1 MTLTERLRLR
11 ISGAFYSHGLLCASY
26 PIPIILFTGLC
37 ILACCYPLLKLP
49 LPGTGPVE
57 FSTPVKDYAPPAP
70 GPAPHGDPAE
80 RPDWYV
86 GAPVAYIQQIFVKAT
101 VSPWQKNFL
110 AVDVFRAPLSR
121 VFQLV
126 EEIRN
131 HALRD
136 SSGVRSLE
144 ELCLQVTDLLPG
156 LRKLRNLLP
165 EHGCLLLSPG
175 NFWQNDRERFNADP
189 DIFKTIHQHEPKTLQ
204 TSATL
209 KDLLFGLPG
218 RSSGVS
224 LSKRQRVVSYTV
236 TLALQ
241 RYDSRFLSSLRSRL
255 KLLHPSP
262 NCSLREESVVHVH
275 FKEEIGIAEL
285 IPLVTTYIILFA
297 YIYFSTRKIDMVKS
311 KWGLALAAV
320 VTVLSSLLMSVG
332 LCTLFGLTPTL
343 NGGEI
348 FPYLVVV
355 IGLENVLVLTKSV
368 VSTPV
373 DLEVKLRIAQGL
385 SNESWSI
392 MKNMA
397 TELGIILIGYFTLV
411 PAIQEFCLFAVVG
424 LVSDFFLQ
432 MFFFTTVLSIDIRRM
447 ELADLNRR
455 VPPESIL
462 PPGKPPGRPRA
473 PPARASA
480 ASPHTITLQPSS
492 LRNLRLPKR
501 LRLIYFFA
509 RTRLAQ
515 RLIMAGT
522 VIWIGILVY
531 TDPAGLRTY
540 LTSQVTEQSPLG
552 EAGLPP
558 MPVPGGVLPAG
569 DPKLDLSVFP
579 SEPIQLPENQTQQRE
594 QQLEPNQPPWAPGAE
609 GRGNGQ
615 GELGTEAEVTWG
627 AEDEEMWRKLS
638 FRHWPALFSYY
649 NITLAKRYISILPAI
664 PVTLYLNPQEALE
677 VRHPQEAS
685 RYHPFLASSR
695 GDPDTG
701 AQPDHTAKLQGHQ
714 DVTLYKVAAL
724 GLASGIIL
732 VLLLFCLYRVFC
744 PKNYGQ
750 NGHGRRKRGD
760 LPCDDY
766 GYSPPETEIVPLVLR
781 GHLMDIEC
789 LASDG
794 MLLVSCCL
802 VGQIRV
808 WDAQTG
814 DCLTVIPKPRYHP
827 QTQVLPHHHPQTQV
841 LPHCHPQTQVLPHR
855 HPQTQVPSPNP
866 GTIPKPRYHPQ
877 IQVPSPNPGTI
888 PKPRYHPQIQVPSP
902 NPGTALLSSPNP
914 GTIPKPRY
922 HPQTQVL
929 PHCHPQTQVPSPNPG
944 TIPKPRY
951 CLTVIPKPRLRRDS
965 SGIFDYQEGWD
976 QSPDRKNGLED
987 SFETSHQ
994 LKRLLGPPQPPLF
1007 CDQPDLT
1014 SLIDTNFSEQ
1024 VKAAESEPR
1033 LRAVGSRHKDTGY
1046 DFSSLVGKVYE
1057 EHGGSGCR
1065 SVAFPGL
1072 PAPLGPA
1079 GLCGSSGRAPG
1090 CGSDEGGG
1098 GRRRSLGDRSLGD
1111 EPCAGCETSAP
1122 LPAWGGDLD
1131 SSVWSLDLQG
1141 HLIVAGRSNGK
1152 LEVWDAIEGTLCSS
1166 NEEGQSGITAL
1177 VFLNNRIVAARL
1189 NGSLDFFS
1197 LETHAALNHLQF
1209 RGAPGRGS
1217 VPSSPVL
1224 SGGAVVLCQLTH
1236 SVACAHHKPITAL
1249 KAAAGRLVTGSQDH
1263 TLRVFR
1269 LEDSCCLF
1277 TLQGHSGAI
1286 TAVYMDQ
1293 TMVLASGGQD
1303 GAICLWDV
1311 LTGSRVG
1318 HMFAH
1323 RGDVT
1328 SLTCT
1333 TSCVISS
1340 GLDDVISIWD
1350 RSSGTKLYSI
1360 QQELG
1365 CGASLGVISDSVLV
1379 TGGQGCVSFW
1389 DIGYG
1394 DLLQTVYL
1402 GKSNEAQ
1409 PARQI
1414 LVLDNAAIVCNFGSE
1429 LSLLYVPSVLEKL
1442 D

>member
-1 MTLTERLRLR
+1 MTLTEKLRER
-11 ISGAFYSHGLLCASY
+11 ISRAFYNHGLLCASY

-57 FSTPVKDYAPPAP
+57 YSTPVKDYSPPSPEA
-70 GPAPHGDPAE
+70 ALQQGDLGE

-110 AVDVFRAPLSR
+110 AVDVFRSPLSR

-136 SSGVRSLE
+136 SSGVKSLE
-144 ELCLQVTDLLPG
+144 EVCLQVTDLLPG
-156 LRKLRNLLP
+156 LKKLRNLLP

-189 DIFKTIHQHEPKTLQ
+189 DIIKTIHQHEPKTLQ

-218 RSSGVS
+218 KYSGVN
-224 LSKRQRVVSYTV
+224 LYNRKRVVSYTV
-236 TLALQ
+236 TLGLQ
-241 RYDSRFLSSLRSRL
+241 RYDARFLSSLRSRL

-262 NCSLREESVVHVH
+262 NCTLREENIVHVH

-447 ELADLNRR
+447 ELADLNKRL
-455 VPPESIL
+455 PAEACL
-462 PPGKPPGRPRA
+462 PPAKPGSRSQRYERQPAMRPA
-473 PPARASA
+473 T
-480 ASPHTITLQPSS
+480 PHTITLQPSS
-492 LRNLRLPKR
+492 FRNLRLPKR
-501 LRLIYFFA
+501 LRVIYFFA

-569 DPKLDLSVFP
+569 DPKIDLSVFP
-579 SEPIQLPENQTQQRE
+579 SDPIQLSENQTQQRE
-594 QQLEPNQPPWAPGAE
+594 QKSGLETNQQTWAQGPE
-609 GRGNGQ
+609 GKGNGQ
-615 GELGTEAEVTWG
+615 TELGTEAEVTWG
-627 AEDEEMWRKLS
+627 AEDEEIWRKLS
-638 FRHWPALFSYY
+638 FRHWPSLFSYY

-677 VRHPQEAS
+677 VRHPQEAN
-685 RYHPFLASSR
+685 RYHPFLSST
-695 GDPDTG
+695 GGKLDAG
-701 AQPDHTAKLQGHQ
+701 AQPAQASSKLQGHQ

-750 NGHGRRKRGD
+750 NGLSHSRRKRGD

-814 DCLTVIPKPRYHP
+814 DCLTVIPKPR
-827 QTQVLPHHHPQTQV
+827 
-841 LPHCHPQTQVLPHR
+841 
-855 HPQTQVPSPNP
+855 
-866 GTIPKPRYHPQ
+866 
-877 IQVPSPNPGTI
+877 
-888 PKPRYHPQIQVPSP
+888 
-902 NPGTALLSSPNP
+902 
-914 GTIPKPRY
+914 
-922 HPQTQVL
+922 
-929 PHCHPQTQVPSPNPG
+929 
-944 TIPKPRY
+944 
-951 CLTVIPKPRLRRDS
+951 LRRDS
-965 SGIFDYQEGWD
+965 SGIFDYQESWD
-976 QSPDRKNGLED
+976 HSPDGKNGLDD
-987 SFETSHQ
+987 SFENSHQ
-994 LKRLLGPPQPPLF
+994 LKRMLGPPQPPLF

-1024 VKAAESEPR
+1024 VKVAESETR
-1033 LRAVGSRHKDTGY
+1033 LRSVGSRQKESGY

-1057 EHGGSGCR
+1057 EHGSSNC
-1065 SVAFPGL
+1065 VNFTGL
-1072 PAPLGPA
+1072 SAPHGQA
-1079 GLCGSSGRAPG
+1079 G
-1090 CGSDEGGG
+1090 
-1098 GRRRSLGDRSLGD
+1098 SLGD
-1111 EPCAGCETSAP
+1111 ESLTGFDKSSP
-1122 LPAWGGDLD
+1122 LPSWGGDLE

-1141 HLIVAGRSNGK
+1141 NLIVAGRSNGK
-1152 LEVWDAIEGTLCSS
+1152 LEVWDAIEGTLRCSNDES
-1166 NEEGQSGITAL
+1166 QSGITAL

-1197 LETHAALNHLQF
+1197 LETHTSLNHLQF
-1209 RGAPGRGS
+1209 RGAPSRS
-1217 VPSSPVL
+1217 SIPSSPVF
-1224 SGGAVVLCQLTH
+1224 SSSDVVTCQLTH
-1236 SVACAHHKPITAL
+1236 TVSCAHQKPITAL

-1263 TLRVFR
+1263 TLRVR
-1269 LEDSCCLF
+1269 LPPLLPGDIVGPCG
-1277 TLQGHSGAI
+1277 TLW
-1286 TAVYMDQ
+1286 DL

-1311 LTGSRVG
+1311 LTGSKVS
-1318 HMFAH
+1318 HMYAH

-1350 RSSGTKLYSI
+1350 RSSGIKLYSI
-1360 QQELG
+1360 QQEMG
-1365 CGASLGVISDSVLV
+1365 CGSSLGVISDNLLV

-1402 GKSNEAQ
+1402 GKSNESQ

-1414 LVLDNAAIVCNFGSE
+1414 LVLENAAIVCNFGSE
-1429 LSLLYVPSVLEKL
+1429 LSLVYVPSVLEKL

>member
-26 PIPIILFTGLC
+26 PIPIILFTALC
-37 ILACCYPLLKLP
+37 ILACCSPLLKLP

-57 FSTPVKDYAPPAP
+57 FSTPVKDYTPPAP
-70 GPAPHGDPAE
+70 GSAAPATDPD

-110 AVDVFRAPLSR
+110 AVDVFRSPLAR

-126 EEIRN
+126 EEVRN

-156 LRKLRNLLP
+156 LKKLRNLLP

-218 RSSGVS
+218 RYSGVS
-224 LSKRQRVVSYTV
+224 LSNRRRVVSYTI
-236 TLALQ
+236 TLGLR

-262 NCSLREESVVHVH
+262 NCSLREDSVVHVH

-462 PPGKPPGRPRA
+462 PPGKPPCRSRA
-473 PPARASA
+473 PAARPASA

-501 LRLIYFFA
+501 LRVIYFFA

-569 DPKLDLSVFP
+569 DPKIDLSVFP
-579 SEPIQLPENQTQQRE
+579 SEPLQLSENQTQQRE
-594 QQLEPNQPPWAPGAE
+594 QQLEHSQPPWAQGTE

-627 AEDEEMWRKLS
+627 AEDEEIWRKLS

-814 DCLTVIPKPRYHP
+814 DCLTVIPKPR
-827 QTQVLPHHHPQTQV
+827 
-841 LPHCHPQTQVLPHR
+841 
-855 HPQTQVPSPNP
+855 
-866 GTIPKPRYHPQ
+866 
-877 IQVPSPNPGTI
+877 
-888 PKPRYHPQIQVPSP
+888 
-902 NPGTALLSSPNP
+902 
-914 GTIPKPRY
+914 
-922 HPQTQVL
+922 
-929 PHCHPQTQVPSPNPG
+929 
-944 TIPKPRY
+944 
-951 CLTVIPKPRLRRDS
+951 LRRDS

-976 QSPDRKNGLED
+976 QSPDGKSGLED
-987 SFETSHQ
+987 SFESGHQ

-1057 EHGGSGCR
+1057 EHGSSGCR
-1065 SVAFPGL
+1065 STTFPGL
-1072 PAPLGPA
+1072 PAPHGPA

-1090 CGSDEGGG
+1090 CGSDDGGGGGG
-1098 GRRRSLGDRSLGD
+1098 GRRRSLGDRSMGD
-1111 EPCAGCETSAP
+1111 ESCTGCEKSSS
-1122 LPAWGGDLD
+1122 LPAWGGDLE
-1131 SSVWSLDLQG
+1131 SSIWSLDLQG

-1152 LEVWDAIEGTLCSS
+1152 LEVWDAIEGTLRSS

-1197 LETHAALNHLQF
+1197 LETHTALNHLQF
-1209 RGAPGRGS
+1209 RGAPGRSS

-1224 SGGAVVLCQLTH
+1224 GGGAVVLCQLTH

-1311 LTGSRVG
+1311 LTGSRVS

-1365 CGASLGVISDSVLV
+1365 CGASLGVISDNVLV

>member
-1 MTLTERLRLR
+1 
-11 ISGAFYSHGLLCASY
+11 
-26 PIPIILFTGLC
+26 
-37 ILACCYPLLKLP
+37 PLLKLP

-57 FSTPVKDYAPPAP
+57 FSTPVKDYSPPAP
-70 GPAPHGDPAE
+70 GSAGPAADPD

-86 GAPVAYIQQIFVKAT
+86 GAPVAYIQQILVKAT

-110 AVDVFRAPLSR
+110 AVDVFRSPLAR

-126 EEIRN
+126 EEVRN

-156 LRKLRNLLP
+156 LKKLRNLLP

-218 RSSGVS
+218 RYSGVS
-224 LSKRQRVVSYTV
+224 LSNRRRVVSYTI
-236 TLALQ
+236 TLGLR

-262 NCSLREESVVHVH
+262 NCSLREDSVVHVH

-447 ELADLNRR
+447 EVGKGRGASLG
-455 VPPESIL
+455 L
-462 PPGKPPGRPRA
+462 P
-473 PPARASA
+473 SLL
-480 ASPHTITLQPSS
+480 PHTITLQPSS

-501 LRLIYFFA
+501 LRVIYFFA

-569 DPKLDLSVFP
+569 DPKVDLSVFP
-579 SEPIQLPENQTQQRE
+579 SEPLQLSENQTQQRE
-594 QQLEPNQPPWAPGAE
+594 QRLQHNQPPWAQGTE

-627 AEDEEMWRKLS
+627 AEDEEIWRKLS

-649 NITLAKRYISILPAI
+649 NITLAKRQVGWHWDWGINPQGYISILPAI

-677 VRHPQEAS
+677 ARHPQEAS

-714 DVTLYKVAAL
+714 DVTLY
-724 GLASGIIL
+724 
-732 VLLLFCLYRVFC
+732 
-744 PKNYGQ
+744 
-750 NGHGRRKRGD
+750 
-760 LPCDDY
+760 
-766 GYSPPETEIVPLVLR
+766 
-781 GHLMDIEC
+781 
-789 LASDG
+789 
-794 MLLVSCCL
+794 
-802 VGQIRV
+802 
-808 WDAQTG
+808 
-814 DCLTVIPKPRYHP
+814 
-827 QTQVLPHHHPQTQV
+827 
-841 LPHCHPQTQVLPHR
+841 
-855 HPQTQVPSPNP
+855 
-866 GTIPKPRYHPQ
+866 
-877 IQVPSPNPGTI
+877 
-888 PKPRYHPQIQVPSP
+888 
-902 NPGTALLSSPNP
+902 
-914 GTIPKPRY
+914 
-922 HPQTQVL
+922 
-929 PHCHPQTQVPSPNPG
+929 
-944 TIPKPRY
+944 
-951 CLTVIPKPRLRRDS
+951 
-965 SGIFDYQEGWD
+965 
-976 QSPDRKNGLED
+976 
-987 SFETSHQ
+987 
-994 LKRLLGPPQPPLF
+994 
-1007 CDQPDLT
+1007 
-1014 SLIDTNFSEQ
+1014 
-1024 VKAAESEPR
+1024 
-1033 LRAVGSRHKDTGY
+1033 
-1046 DFSSLVGKVYE
+1046 
-1057 EHGGSGCR
+1057 
-1065 SVAFPGL
+1065 
-1072 PAPLGPA
+1072 
-1079 GLCGSSGRAPG
+1079 
-1090 CGSDEGGG
+1090 
-1098 GRRRSLGDRSLGD
+1098 
-1111 EPCAGCETSAP
+1111 
-1122 LPAWGGDLD
+1122 
-1131 SSVWSLDLQG
+1131 
-1141 HLIVAGRSNGK
+1141 
-1152 LEVWDAIEGTLCSS
+1152 
-1166 NEEGQSGITAL
+1166 
-1177 VFLNNRIVAARL
+1177 
-1189 NGSLDFFS
+1189 
-1197 LETHAALNHLQF
+1197 
-1209 RGAPGRGS
+1209 
-1217 VPSSPVL
+1217 
-1224 SGGAVVLCQLTH
+1224 
-1236 SVACAHHKPITAL
+1236 
-1249 KAAAGRLVTGSQDH
+1249 
-1263 TLRVFR
+1263 
-1269 LEDSCCLF
+1269 
-1277 TLQGHSGAI
+1277 
-1286 TAVYMDQ
+1286 
-1293 TMVLASGGQD
+1293 
-1303 GAICLWDV
+1303 
-1311 LTGSRVG
+1311 
-1318 HMFAH
+1318 
-1323 RGDVT
+1323 
-1328 SLTCT
+1328 
-1333 TSCVISS
+1333 
-1340 GLDDVISIWD
+1340 
-1350 RSSGTKLYSI
+1350 
-1360 QQELG
+1360 
-1365 CGASLGVISDSVLV
+1365 
-1379 TGGQGCVSFW
+1379 
-1389 DIGYG
+1389 
-1394 DLLQTVYL
+1394 
-1402 GKSNEAQ
+1402 
-1409 PARQI
+1409 
-1414 LVLDNAAIVCNFGSE
+1414 
-1429 LSLLYVPSVLEKL
+1429 
-1442 D
+1442 

>member
-1 MTLTERLRLR
+1 MTLTERLRDK
-11 ISGAFYSHGLLCASY
+11 ISRAFYSHGLFCASY
-26 PIPIILFTGLC
+26 PIPIILFTGFC

-57 FSTPVKDYAPPAP
+57 YSTPVKDYSPPP
-70 GPAPHGDPAE
+70 SDPNHE
-80 RPDWYV
+80 QRDRSEQPDWYV
-86 GAPVAYIQQIFVKAT
+86 GAPVAYIQQIFVKST
-101 VSPWQKNFL
+101 ISPWHKNL
-110 AVDVFRAPLSR
+110 VAVDVFRSPLSR

-131 HALRD
+131 HVLRD
-136 SSGVRSLE
+136 SSGTKSLE
-144 ELCLQVTDLLPG
+144 EVCLQVTDLLPG
-156 LRKLRNLLP
+156 LKKLRNLLP

-175 NFWQNDRERFNADP
+175 NFWQNDQERFNADP
-189 DIFKTIHQHEPKTLQ
+189 DIIKTIYQHEPKTLQ

-209 KDLLFGLPG
+209 KDLLFGVPG
-218 RSSGVS
+218 KYSGVN
-224 LSKRQRVVSYTV
+224 LYTRKRMVSYTV
-236 TLALQ
+236 TLVFQ
-241 RYDSRFLSSLRSRL
+241 SYHSRYLNSLRARL

-262 NCSLREESVVHVH
+262 NCSLREENLVHVH

-432 MFFFTTVLSIDIRRM
+432 MLFFTTVLSIDIRRM
-447 ELADLNRR
+447 ELADLNKR
-455 VPPESIL
+455 L
-462 PPGKPPGRPRA
+462 PTEVCLHPAKPAGRGHRYERQLAVRP
-473 PPARASA
+473 ST
-480 ASPHTITLQPSS
+480 PHTITLQPSS
-492 LRNLRLPKR
+492 FRNLRLPKR
-501 LRLIYFFA
+501 LRVIYFLA

-515 RLIMAGT
+515 RLIMVGT

-531 TDPAGLRTY
+531 TDPAGLRIY
-540 LTSQVTEQSPLG
+540 LAQVTEQSPLG

-569 DPKLDLSVFP
+569 DPKSTFSIFP
-579 SEPIQLPENQTQQRE
+579 PDSSKLAENQTLPWESPDVQEPQDH
-594 QQLEPNQPPWAPGAE
+594 LEGAPHSSLLDIGPAP
-609 GRGNGQ
+609 
-615 GELGTEAEVTWG
+615 EVTWG
-627 AEDEEMWRKLS
+627 PEDEELWRKLS
-638 FRHWPALFSYY
+638 FRHWPSLFSYY
-649 NITLAKRYISILPAI
+649 NITLAKRYISLLPVI
-664 PVTLYLNPQEALE
+664 PVTLYLNPQEVQHQQDAQHYWPLQPSGSGPAQGE
-677 VRHPQEAS
+677 GPGKAYEGPS
-685 RYHPFLASSR
+685 RTQVH
-695 GDPDTG
+695 G
-701 AQPDHTAKLQGHQ
+701 

-724 GLASGIIL
+724 GLASGILL
-732 VLLLFCLYRVFC
+732 VLLLFCLYRVLC

-750 NGHGRRKRGD
+750 HGSSHGRRKRGD

-766 GYSPPETEIVPLVLR
+766 GYSPPETEIIPLVLR

-814 DCLTVIPKPRYHP
+814 DCLTLIPK
-827 QTQVLPHHHPQTQV
+827 Q
-841 LPHCHPQTQVLPHR
+841 
-855 HPQTQVPSPNP
+855 
-866 GTIPKPRYHPQ
+866 G
-877 IQVPSPNPGTI
+877 
-888 PKPRYHPQIQVPSP
+888 
-902 NPGTALLSSPNP
+902 
-914 GTIPKPRY
+914 
-922 HPQTQVL
+922 
-929 PHCHPQTQVPSPNPG
+929 
-944 TIPKPRY
+944 
-951 CLTVIPKPRLRRDS
+951 RLVQRV
-965 SGIFDYQEGWD
+965 YQEEGL
-976 QSPDRKNGLED
+976 SPIPLPA
-987 SFETSHQ
+987 
-994 LKRLLGPPQPPLF
+994 LGPPSPVPSFHGPEDEACSHLEKGSPIPTWT
-1007 CDQPDLT
+1007 PDT
-1014 SLIDTNFSEQ
+1014 E
-1024 VKAAESEPR
+1024 
-1033 LRAVGSRHKDTGY
+1033 
-1046 DFSSLVGKVYE
+1046 
-1057 EHGGSGCR
+1057 
-1065 SVAFPGL
+1065 
-1072 PAPLGPA
+1072 
-1079 GLCGSSGRAPG
+1079 
-1090 CGSDEGGG
+1090 
-1098 GRRRSLGDRSLGD
+1098 
-1111 EPCAGCETSAP
+1111 
-1122 LPAWGGDLD
+1122 

-1141 HLIVAGRSNGK
+1141 NLIVAGRSNGR
-1152 LEVWDAIEGTLCSS
+1152 LEVWDAIEGTLRCS
-1166 NEEGQSGITAL
+1166 NEEVSSGITAL
-1177 VFLNNRIVAARL
+1177 VFLNKRIVAARL

-1197 LETHAALNHLQF
+1197 LETHTVLNHLQF
-1209 RGAPGRGS
+1209 RGTPGRGS
-1217 VPSSPVL
+1217 APSSPVY
-1224 SGGAVVLCQLTH
+1224 SNSDTVVCHLTH
-1236 SVACAHHKPITAL
+1236 TVSCAHQKPITAL
-1249 KAAAGRLVTGSQDH
+1249 KAAAGRVVTGSQDH
-1263 TLRVFR
+1263 TLRVYR

-1286 TAVYMDQ
+1286 TAVYIDQ

-1311 LTGSRVG
+1311 LTGSRVS

-1333 TSCVISS
+1333 TSCIISS
-1340 GLDDVISIWD
+1340 GLDDLISIWD
-1350 RSSGTKLYSI
+1350 RSTGIKLYSI
-1360 QQELG
+1360 QQDMG
-1365 CGASLGVISDSVLV
+1365 CGASLGVISDNLLV

-1389 DIGYG
+1389 DLNYG

-1402 GKSNEAQ
+1402 GKSSEAQ

-1429 LSLLYVPSVLEKL
+1429 LSLVYVPSVLEKL

>member
-1 MTLTERLRLR
+1 MTLTERLREK
-11 ISGAFYSHGLLCASY
+11 ISQAFYNHGLLCASY

-57 FSTPVKDYAPPAP
+57 FTTPMKDYSPPP
-70 GPAPHGDPAE
+70 VDSGHKQGDPSDQPE
-80 RPDWYV
+80 WYV
-86 GAPVAYIQQIFVKAT
+86 GAPVAYIQQIFVKSS
-101 VSPWQKNFL
+101 VSPWHKNLL
-110 AVDVFRAPLSR
+110 AVDVFRSPLSR
-121 VFQLV
+121 AFQLV

-131 HALRD
+131 HVLRD
-136 SSGVRSLE
+136 SSGTRSLE
-144 ELCLQVTDLLPG
+144 EVCLQVTDLLPG
-156 LRKLRNLLP
+156 LKKLRNLLP

-175 NFWQNDRERFNADP
+175 NFWQNDRERFHADP
-189 DIFKTIHQHEPKTLQ
+189 DIIGTIHQHEPKTLQ

-209 KDLLFGLPG
+209 KDLLFGVPG
-218 RSSGVS
+218 KYSGVS
-224 LSKRQRVVSYTV
+224 LYTRRRMVSYTI
-236 TLALQ
+236 TLVFQHYHAK
-241 RYDSRFLSSLRSRL
+241 FLGSLRARL
-255 KLLHPSP
+255 MLLHPSP
-262 NCSLREESVVHVH
+262 NCSLRAESLVHVH

-385 SNESWSI
+385 SSESWSI

-432 MFFFTTVLSIDIRRM
+432 MLFFTTVLSIDIRRM
-447 ELADLNRR
+447 ELADLNKRL
-455 VPPESIL
+455 PPEACLS
-462 PPGKPPGRPRA
+462 PAKPVGRP
-473 PPARASA
+473 ARHERQLAVRPSM
-480 ASPHTITLQPSS
+480 PHTITLQPSS
-492 LRNLRLPKR
+492 FRNLRLPKR
-501 LRLIYFFA
+501 LRVVYFLA

-522 VIWIGILVY
+522 VVWIGILVY

-540 LTSQVTEQSPLG
+540 LTAQ
-552 EAGLPP
+552 
-558 MPVPGGVLPAG
+558 PA
-569 DPKLDLSVFP
+569 
-579 SEPIQLPENQTQQRE
+579 ENQTSTG
-594 QQLEPNQPPWAPGAE
+594 EPSGPMGPADSVHDSPVP
-609 GRGNGQ
+609 
-615 GELGTEAEVTWG
+615 EVTWG
-627 AEDEEMWRKLS
+627 PEDEELWRKLS
-638 FRHWPALFSYY
+638 FRHWPTLFSYY
-649 NITLAKRYISILPAI
+649 NITLAKRYISLLPVI
-664 PVTLYLNPQEALE
+664 PVTLHLNPREALE
-677 VRHPQEAS
+677 GRHPQDGRSAWPPA
-685 RYHPFLASSR
+685 RPGTIR
-695 GDPDTG
+695 GGLWETSPEGPGG
-701 AQPDHTAKLQGHQ
+701 AQAHG

-724 GLASGIIL
+724 GLAAGVVL
-732 VLLLFCLYRVFC
+732 VLLLLCLYRVLC
-744 PKNYGQ
+744 PRNYGQ
-750 NGHGRRKRGD
+750 PGGPGRRKRGD

-766 GYSPPETEIVPLVLR
+766 GYAPPETEIVPLVLR

-802 VGQIRV
+802 AGHVCV

-814 DCLTVIPKPRYHP
+814 DCLTRIPHP
-827 QTQVLPHHHPQTQV
+827 GRQRQ
-841 LPHCHPQTQVLPHR
+841 
-855 HPQTQVPSPNP
+855 
-866 GTIPKPRYHPQ
+866 
-877 IQVPSPNPGTI
+877 
-888 PKPRYHPQIQVPSP
+888 
-902 NPGTALLSSPNP
+902 
-914 GTIPKPRY
+914 
-922 HPQTQVL
+922 
-929 PHCHPQTQVPSPNPG
+929 
-944 TIPKPRY
+944 
-951 CLTVIPKPRLRRDS
+951 DS
-965 SGIFDYQEGWD
+965 SVGSVFEAQESWERLSDGG
-976 QSPDRKNGLED
+976 KGGLEESGD
-987 SFETSHQ
+987 S
-994 LKRLLGPPQPPLF
+994 PPLRHRPRRPPPPSLF
-1007 CDQPDLT
+1007 GDQPDLT
-1014 SLIDTNFSEQ
+1014 CLIDTNFSAQPRQQPPEPAQ
-1024 VKAAESEPR
+1024 PEPR
-1033 LRAVGSRHKDTGY
+1033 HRTSCGRARDSPGY
-1046 DFSSLVGKVYE
+1046 DFSRLVQRVYQE
-1057 EHGGSGCR
+1057 EGLDAVHSPALRPPSPGPALPPAPEEEG
-1065 SVAFPGL
+1065 GL
-1072 PAPLGPA
+1072 PPEKGSPSLIWAPSADGSIWSLELQGSLIVV
-1079 GLCGSSGRAPG
+1079 GRSSGR
-1090 CGSDEGGG
+1090 
-1098 GRRRSLGDRSLGD
+1098 
-1111 EPCAGCETSAP
+1111 
-1122 LPAWGGDLD
+1122 
-1131 SSVWSLDLQG
+1131 
-1141 HLIVAGRSNGK
+1141 
-1152 LEVWDAIEGTLCSS
+1152 LEVWDAIEGVLRCSS
-1166 NEEGQSGITAL
+1166 EEVSSGITAL
-1177 VFLNNRIVAARL
+1177 VFLDRRIVAARL

-1197 LETHAALNHLQF
+1197 LETHTALSPLQF
-1209 RGAPGRGS
+1209 RGTPGRGS
-1217 VPSSPVL
+1217 APTSPVY
-1224 SGGAVVLCQLTH
+1224 SSSDAVACHLTH
-1236 SVACAHHKPITAL
+1236 TVPCAHQKPITAL

-1286 TAVYMDQ
+1286 TTVYIDQ

-1311 LTGSRVG
+1311 LTGSRVS

-1340 GLDDVISIWD
+1340 GLDDLISIWD
-1350 RSSGTKLYSI
+1350 RSTGIKLYSI
-1360 QQELG
+1360 QQDLG
-1365 CGASLGVISDSVLV
+1365 CGASLGVISDNLLV

-1389 DIGYG
+1389 DLNYG

-1402 GKSNEAQ
+1402 GKNSEAQ

-1429 LSLLYVPSVLEKL
+1429 LSLVYVPSVLEKL

>member
-841 LPHCHPQTQVLPHR
+841 LPHCHPQTQV
-855 HPQTQVPSPNP
+855 
-866 GTIPKPRYHPQ
+866 
-877 IQVPSPNPGTI
+877 
-888 PKPRYHPQIQVPSP
+888 
-902 NPGTALLSSPNP
+902 
-914 GTIPKPRY
+914 
-922 HPQTQVL
+922 
-929 PHCHPQTQVPSPNPG
+929 PSPNPG

>member
-1 MTLTERLRLR
+1 MTLTERLRER
-11 ISGAFYSHGLLCASY
+11 ISRAFYSHGLLCASY
-26 PIPIILFTGLC
+26 PIPIILFTALC

-57 FSTPVKDYAPPAP
+57 FSTPVKDYAPPGAGPQHGEP
-70 GPAPHGDPAE
+70 GE

-110 AVDVFRAPLSR
+110 AVDVFRSPLSR

-144 ELCLQVTDLLPG
+144 EVCLQVTDLLPG

-189 DIFKTIHQHEPKTLQ
+189 DIIKTIHQHEPKTLQ

-209 KDLLFGLPG
+209 KGELEELGVACSFIVIPSSLIPAPGLLIVPIW
-218 RSSGVS
+218 
-224 LSKRQRVVSYTV
+224 TV
-236 TLALQ
+236 FCHSQ
-241 RYDSRFLSSLRSRL
+241 QPKFLSSLRSRL

-262 NCSLREESVVHVH
+262 NCSLREEHVVHVH

-447 ELADLNRR
+447 ELADLNKRL
-455 VPPESIL
+455 PPESCL
-462 PPGKPPGRPRA
+462 AAAKAPCRA
-473 PPARASA
+473 RPPALRPAPLAPHSITLQ
-480 ASPHTITLQPSS
+480 PHTITLQPSS

-501 LRLIYFFA
+501 LRVIYFFA

-552 EAGLPP
+552 DAGLPP

-579 SEPIQLPENQTQQRE
+579 SEPIQLLENQTQQRE
-594 QQLEPNQPPWAPGAE
+594 QKPGLEPNQHSWAQGAE

-615 GELGTEAEVTWG
+615 VELGTEAEVTWG
-627 AEDEEMWRKLS
+627 AEDEEIWRKLS

-649 NITLAKRYISILPAI
+649 NITLAKRQVGWRGVLVLWAHSRCAWEELLSRSPGLGRAHKPAG
-664 PVTLYLNPQEALE
+664 L
-677 VRHPQEAS
+677 
-685 RYHPFLASSR
+685 
-695 GDPDTG
+695 
-701 AQPDHTAKLQGHQ
+701 
-714 DVTLYKVAAL
+714 VAAL
-724 GLASGIIL
+724 GLASGMLL
-732 VLLLFCLYRVFC
+732 VLLLFCLYRVLC

-750 NGHGRRKRGD
+750 NGPGRRRRGD

-814 DCLTVIPKPRYHP
+814 DCLTVIPKPR
-827 QTQVLPHHHPQTQV
+827 
-841 LPHCHPQTQVLPHR
+841 
-855 HPQTQVPSPNP
+855 
-866 GTIPKPRYHPQ
+866 
-877 IQVPSPNPGTI
+877 
-888 PKPRYHPQIQVPSP
+888 
-902 NPGTALLSSPNP
+902 
-914 GTIPKPRY
+914 
-922 HPQTQVL
+922 
-929 PHCHPQTQVPSPNPG
+929 
-944 TIPKPRY
+944 
-951 CLTVIPKPRLRRDS
+951 LRRDS

-976 QSPDRKNGLED
+976 ASPDGKNGLED
-987 SFETSHQ
+987 SFESGHQ

-1014 SLIDTNFSEQ
+1014 SLIDTNFSEHA
-1024 VKAAESEPR
+1024 KAAESEPR
-1033 LRAVGSRHKDTGY
+1033 LRAVGARHKDSGY

-1057 EHGGSGCR
+1057 EHGGSSCR
-1065 SVAFPGL
+1065 NMNFPGL
-1072 PAPLGPA
+1072 SAPHGP
-1079 GLCGSSGRAPG
+1079 
-1090 CGSDEGGG
+1090 DEGGC
-1098 GRRRSLGDRSLGD
+1098 GRRRSLGERGLGD
-1111 EPCAGCETSAP
+1111 EACAGCDKSSA
-1122 LPAWGGDLD
+1122 LPSWGGDLE
-1131 SSVWSLDLQG
+1131 SSVWSLELQG
-1141 HLIVAGRSNGK
+1141 NLIVAGRSNGK
-1152 LEVWDAIEGTLCSS
+1152 LEVWDAIEGTLRSS
-1166 NEEGQSGITAL
+1166 NDEGQSGITAL

-1197 LETHAALNHLQF
+1197 LETHQSLNHLQF
-1209 RGAPGRGS
+1209 RGGPGRS
-1217 VPSSPVL
+1217 SLPPSPEL
-1224 SGGAVVLCQLTH
+1224 CRGAAVRCQLTH

-1286 TAVYMDQ
+1286 TAVYIDQ

-1311 LTGSRVG
+1311 LTGSRVS

-1350 RSSGTKLYSI
+1350 RSSGIKLYSI

-1365 CGASLGVISDSVLV
+1365 CGASLGVISDNLLV

-1402 GKSNEAQ
+1402 GKSNESQ

-1414 LVLDNAAIVCNFGSE
+1414 LVLENAAIVCNFGSE
-1429 LSLLYVPSVLEKL
+1429 LSLVYVPSVLEKL

>member
-1 MTLTERLRLR
+1 MTLTERLRDK
-11 ISGAFYSHGLLCASY
+11 ISRAFYSHGLFCASY
-26 PIPIILFTGLC
+26 PIPIILFTGFC

-57 FSTPVKDYAPPAP
+57 YTTPVKDYSPPLS
-70 GPAPHGDPAE
+70 DPDRQQKDRSE
-80 RPDWYV
+80 QPDWYV
-86 GAPVAYIQQIFVKAT
+86 GAPVAYIQQIFVKST
-101 VSPWQKNFL
+101 VSPWHKNL
-110 AVDVFRAPLSR
+110 LTVDVFRSPLSR

-131 HALRD
+131 HVLRD
-136 SSGVRSLE
+136 SSGTKSLE
-144 ELCLQVTDLLPG
+144 EVCLQVTDLLPG
-156 LRKLRNLLP
+156 LKKLRNLLP

-175 NFWQNDRERFNADP
+175 NFWQNDQERFSADP
-189 DIFKTIHQHEPKTLQ
+189 DIIRTIHQHEPKTLQ

-209 KDLLFGLPG
+209 KDLLFGVPG
-218 RSSGVS
+218 KYSGMN
-224 LSKRQRVVSYTV
+224 LYTRKRMVSYTI
-236 TLALQ
+236 TLVFQ
-241 RYDSRFLSSLRSRL
+241 NYHSRYLNSLRARL

-262 NCSLREESVVHVH
+262 NCSLQEENLVHVH

-432 MFFFTTVLSIDIRRM
+432 MLFFTTVLSIDIRRM
-447 ELADLNRR
+447 ELADLNKRL
-455 VPPESIL
+455 PPEVCL
-462 PPGKPPGRPRA
+462 HPAKPAGRGHRYERQLAMRP
-473 PPARASA
+473 ST
-480 ASPHTITLQPSS
+480 PHTITLQPSS
-492 LRNLRLPKR
+492 FRNLRLPKR
-501 LRLIYFFA
+501 LRVIYFLA

-515 RLIMAGT
+515 RLIMVGT

-540 LTSQVTEQSPLG
+540 LTAQVTEQSPLG

-569 DPKLDLSVFP
+569 DPKSTFSIFP
-579 SEPIQLPENQTQQRE
+579 PDASKLAENQTLPWESPEVQEPQDH
-594 QQLEPNQPPWAPGAE
+594 LEGAPHSSLLDTGPAP
-609 GRGNGQ
+609 
-615 GELGTEAEVTWG
+615 EVTWG
-627 AEDEEMWRKLS
+627 PEDEELWRKLS
-638 FRHWPALFSYY
+638 FRHWPSLFSYY
-649 NITLAKRYISILPAI
+649 NITLAKRYISLLPVI
-664 PVTLYLNPQEALE
+664 PVTLYLNPQE
-677 VRHPQEAS
+677 VQHQQEAPH
-685 RYHPFLASSR
+685 YWPHKPPSS
-695 GDPDTG
+695 GTS
-701 AQPDHTAKLQGHQ
+701 QGEGQGKAFESPNRTHGHG

-724 GLASGIIL
+724 GLASGILL

-750 NGHGRRKRGD
+750 HGSSHGRRKRGD

-766 GYSPPETEIVPLVLR
+766 GYSPPETEIIPLVLR

-814 DCLTVIPKPRYHP
+814 DCLTLIPK
-827 QTQVLPHHHPQTQV
+827 Q
-841 LPHCHPQTQVLPHR
+841 
-855 HPQTQVPSPNP
+855 
-866 GTIPKPRYHPQ
+866 G
-877 IQVPSPNPGTI
+877 
-888 PKPRYHPQIQVPSP
+888 
-902 NPGTALLSSPNP
+902 
-914 GTIPKPRY
+914 
-922 HPQTQVL
+922 
-929 PHCHPQTQVPSPNPG
+929 
-944 TIPKPRY
+944 
-951 CLTVIPKPRLRRDS
+951 LRRDS
-965 SGIFDYQEGWD
+965 GGVFDSQESWEQLSDGGKG
-976 QSPDRKNGLED
+976 SPEELGD
-987 SFETSHQ
+987 TPQ
-994 LKRLLGPPQPPLF
+994 LRRLLGPPQPPLF
-1007 CDQPDLT
+1007 GDQPDLT
-1014 SLIDTNFSEQ
+1014 CLIDTNFSEQ
-1024 VKAAESEPR
+1024 TQIPPLESSQPEPR
-1033 LRAVGSRHKDTGY
+1033 HRTGCRQPHDPPGY
-1046 DFSSLVGKVYE
+1046 DFSRLVQRVYQE
-1057 EHGGSGCR
+1057 ER
-1065 SVAFPGL
+1065 LNP
-1072 PAPLGPA
+1072 
-1079 GLCGSSGRAPG
+1079 
-1090 CGSDEGGG
+1090 
-1098 GRRRSLGDRSLGD
+1098 
-1111 EPCAGCETSAP
+1111 AP
-1122 LPAWGGDLD
+1122 LPALGPPSPVPSFHCPEDEACSHREKGSPIPTWTPDTE

-1141 HLIVAGRSNGK
+1141 NLIVAGRSNGR
-1152 LEVWDAIEGTLCSS
+1152 LEVWDAIEGTLRCS
-1166 NEEGQSGITAL
+1166 NDEVTSGITAL
-1177 VFLNNRIVAARL
+1177 VFLNKRIVTARL
-1189 NGSLDFFS
+1189 SGSLDFFS
-1197 LETHAALNHLQF
+1197 LETLTVLSHLQF
-1209 RGAPGRGS
+1209 RGTPGRGS
-1217 VPSSPVL
+1217 APSSPVY
-1224 SGGAVVLCQLTH
+1224 SNSDTIICHLTH
-1236 SVACAHHKPITAL
+1236 TVSCAHQKPITAL
-1249 KAAAGRLVTGSQDH
+1249 KAAAGRVVTGSQDH
-1263 TLRVFR
+1263 TLRVYR

-1286 TAVYMDQ
+1286 TAVYIDQ

-1311 LTGSRVG
+1311 LTGSRVS

-1333 TSCVISS
+1333 TSCIISS
-1340 GLDDVISIWD
+1340 GLDDLISIWD
-1350 RSSGTKLYSI
+1350 RSTNIKLYSI
-1360 QQELG
+1360 QQDMG
-1365 CGASLGVISDSVLV
+1365 CGSSLGVISDNLLV

-1389 DIGYG
+1389 DLNYG

-1402 GKSNEAQ
+1402 GKSSEAQ

-1414 LVLDNAAIVCNFGSE
+1414 LVLDNAAVVCNFGSE
-1429 LSLLYVPSVLEKL
+1429 LSLVYVPSVLEKL

>member
-1 MTLTERLRLR
+1 MTLTERLRER

-26 PIPIILFTGLC
+26 PIPIILFTALC

-57 FSTPVKDYAPPAP
+57 FSTPVKDYAPPGA
-70 GPAPHGDPAE
+70 GPQPGDPAE

-110 AVDVFRAPLSR
+110 AVDVFRSPLSR

-144 ELCLQVTDLLPG
+144 EVCLQVTDLLPG

-189 DIFKTIHQHEPKTLQ
+189 DIIKTIHQHEPKTLQ

-218 RSSGVS
+218 RYSGVS
-224 LSKRQRVVSYTV
+224 LYNRRRVVSYTV
-236 TLALQ
+236 TLGLQ
-241 RYDSRFLSSLRSRL
+241 HYDSRFLSSLRSRL

-262 NCSLREESVVHVH
+262 NCSLREEHVVHVH

-447 ELADLNRR
+447 ELADLNKRL
-455 VPPESIL
+455 PPESCL
-462 PPGKPPGRPRA
+462 AAAKAPCRARPAALRA
-473 PPARASA
+473 HSLSLQA
-480 ASPHTITLQPSS
+480 HTITLQPSS

-501 LRLIYFFA
+501 LRVIYFFA

-552 EAGLPP
+552 DAGLPP

-569 DPKLDLSVFP
+569 DPKMDLSVFP
-579 SEPIQLPENQTQQRE
+579 SEPLQLSENQTQQRE
-594 QQLEPNQPPWAPGAE
+594 QKAGLEPNQHTWAQGAE

-615 GELGTEAEVTWG
+615 VELGTEAEVTWG
-627 AEDEEMWRKLS
+627 AEDEEIWRKLS

-685 RYHPFLASSR
+685 RYQPFLAGRREPGPPPEHS
-695 GDPDTG
+695 
-701 AQPDHTAKLQGHQ
+701 AQPRGHQ

-724 GLASGIIL
+724 GLASGMLL
-732 VLLLFCLYRVFC
+732 VLLLFCLYRVLC

-750 NGHGRRKRGD
+750 NGPGRRRRGD

-814 DCLTVIPKPRYHP
+814 DCLTVIPKPR
-827 QTQVLPHHHPQTQV
+827 
-841 LPHCHPQTQVLPHR
+841 
-855 HPQTQVPSPNP
+855 
-866 GTIPKPRYHPQ
+866 
-877 IQVPSPNPGTI
+877 
-888 PKPRYHPQIQVPSP
+888 
-902 NPGTALLSSPNP
+902 
-914 GTIPKPRY
+914 
-922 HPQTQVL
+922 
-929 PHCHPQTQVPSPNPG
+929 
-944 TIPKPRY
+944 
-951 CLTVIPKPRLRRDS
+951 LRRDS

-976 QSPDRKNGLED
+976 ASPDGKNGLED
-987 SFETSHQ
+987 SFESSHQ

-1014 SLIDTNFSEQ
+1014 SLIDTNFSEHAR
-1024 VKAAESEPR
+1024 AAESEPR
-1033 LRAVGSRHKDTGY
+1033 LRAVGARHKDSGY

-1057 EHGGSGCR
+1057 EHGGSSCR
-1065 SVAFPGL
+1065 NMNFPGL
-1072 PAPLGPA
+1072 SAPHGPA
-1079 GLCGSSGRAPG
+1079 GFSPA
-1090 CGSDEGGG
+1090 CGSDEGGC
-1098 GRRRSLGDRSLGD
+1098 GRRRSLGDRGLGD
-1111 EPCAGCETSAP
+1111 EACAGCDKSSP
-1122 LPAWGGDLD
+1122 LPSWGGDLE
-1131 SSVWSLDLQG
+1131 SSIWSLELQG
-1141 HLIVAGRSNGK
+1141 NLIVAGRSNGK
-1152 LEVWDAIEGTLCSS
+1152 LEVWDAIEGTLRSS
-1166 NEEGQSGITAL
+1166 NDEGQSGITAL

-1197 LETHAALNHLQF
+1197 LETHQSLNHLQF
-1209 RGAPGRGS
+1209 RGGPGRS
-1217 VPSSPVL
+1217 SLPPSPEL
-1224 SGGAVVLCQLTH
+1224 CRGAAVRCQLTH

-1249 KAAAGRLVTGSQDH
+1249 RAAAGRLVTGSQDH

-1286 TAVYMDQ
+1286 TAVYIDQ

-1311 LTGSRVG
+1311 LTGSRVS

-1340 GLDDVISIWD
+1340 GLDDIISIWD
-1350 RSSGTKLYSI
+1350 RSSGIKLYSI

-1365 CGASLGVISDSVLV
+1365 CGASLGVISDNLLV

-1402 GKSNEAQ
+1402 GKSNESQ

-1414 LVLDNAAIVCNFGSE
+1414 LVLENAAIVCNFGSE
-1429 LSLLYVPSVLEKL
+1429 LSLVYVPSVLEKL

>member
-1 MTLTERLRLR
+1 MTLTEKLRER
-11 ISGAFYSHGLLCASY
+11 ISRAFYNHGLLCASY

-57 FSTPVKDYAPPAP
+57 YSTPVKDYSPPSP
-70 GPAPHGDPAE
+70 DVSLQQGDLSE

-110 AVDVFRAPLSR
+110 AVDVFRSPLSR

-136 SSGVRSLE
+136 SSGVKSLE
-144 ELCLQVTDLLPG
+144 EVCLQVTDLLPG
-156 LRKLRNLLP
+156 LKKLRNLLP

-189 DIFKTIHQHEPKTLQ
+189 DIIKTIHQHEPKTLQ

-218 RSSGVS
+218 KYSGVN
-224 LSKRQRVVSYTV
+224 LYNRKRVVSYTV
-236 TLALQ
+236 TLGLQ

-262 NCSLREESVVHVH
+262 NCTLREENIVHVH

-373 DLEVKLRIAQGL
+373 DLEVKLRIAQGIL
-385 SNESWSI
+385 WSFPFS
-392 MKNMA
+392 
-397 TELGIILIGYFTLV
+397 ELISVSCL
-411 PAIQEFCLFAVVG
+411 QEFCLFAVVG

-447 ELADLNRR
+447 ELADLNKR
-455 VPPESIL
+455 L
-462 PPGKPPGRPRA
+462 PA
-473 PPARASA
+473 EACMPPAKPVSRSQRYERQPAMRPA
-480 ASPHTITLQPSS
+480 TPHTITLQPSS
-492 LRNLRLPKR
+492 FRNLRLPKR
-501 LRLIYFFA
+501 LRVIYFFA

-569 DPKLDLSVFP
+569 DPKIDLSVFP
-579 SEPIQLPENQTQQRE
+579 SDPIQLSENQTQQR
-594 QQLEPNQPPWAPGAE
+594 
-609 GRGNGQ
+609 NGQ
-615 GELGTEAEVTWG
+615 TELGTEAEVTWG
-627 AEDEEMWRKLS
+627 PEDEEIWRKLS
-638 FRHWPALFSYY
+638 FRHWPSLFSYY

-677 VRHPQEAS
+677 VRHPQEAN
-685 RYHPFLASSR
+685 RYHPFLAPNS
-695 GDPDTG
+695 GKLG
-701 AQPDHTAKLQGHQ
+701 AEAQPDQASSKLQGHQ

-750 NGHGRRKRGD
+750 NGPSHSRRKRGD

-814 DCLTVIPKPRYHP
+814 DCLTVIPKPR
-827 QTQVLPHHHPQTQV
+827 
-841 LPHCHPQTQVLPHR
+841 
-855 HPQTQVPSPNP
+855 
-866 GTIPKPRYHPQ
+866 
-877 IQVPSPNPGTI
+877 
-888 PKPRYHPQIQVPSP
+888 
-902 NPGTALLSSPNP
+902 
-914 GTIPKPRY
+914 
-922 HPQTQVL
+922 
-929 PHCHPQTQVPSPNPG
+929 
-944 TIPKPRY
+944 
-951 CLTVIPKPRLRRDS
+951 LRRDS
-965 SGIFDYQEGWD
+965 SGIFDYQESWD
-976 QSPDRKNGLED
+976 HSPDGKNGLDD
-987 SFETSHQ
+987 SFENSHQ
-994 LKRLLGPPQPPLF
+994 LKRMLSPPQPLLF

-1014 SLIDTNFSEQ
+1014 SLIDTNFSERAK
-1024 VKAAESEPR
+1024 VAESETR
-1033 LRAVGSRHKDTGY
+1033 LRAVGSRQKETGY
-1046 DFSSLVGKVYE
+1046 DFSSLVGKAYE
-1057 EHGGSGCR
+1057 EHGTSSNCGNFTGLSAPHGQAGFCAGGSGSPR
-1065 SVAFPGL
+1065 
-1072 PAPLGPA
+1072 PLG
-1079 GLCGSSGRAPG
+1079 CGAE
-1090 CGSDEGGG
+1090 EGGCTA
-1098 GRRRSLGDRSLGD
+1098 RRRSLGDESF
-1111 EPCAGCETSAP
+1111 TSSP
-1122 LPAWGGDLD
+1122 LPAWGGDLE

-1141 HLIVAGRSNGK
+1141 NLIVAGRSNGK
-1152 LEVWDAIEGTLCSS
+1152 LEVWDAIEGTLRSS
-1166 NEEGQSGITAL
+1166 NDEGQSGITAL

-1197 LETHAALNHLQF
+1197 LETHTSLNHLQF
-1209 RGAPGRGS
+1209 RGAPSRS
-1217 VPSSPVL
+1217 SIPSSPVF
-1224 SGGAVVLCQLTH
+1224 SSSDVVVCQLTH
-1236 SVACAHHKPITAL
+1236 TVSCAHQKPITAL

-1286 TAVYMDQ
+1286 TAVYIDQ

-1311 LTGSRVG
+1311 LTGSKVS
-1318 HMFAH
+1318 HMYAH

-1350 RSSGTKLYSI
+1350 RSSGIKLYSI
-1360 QQELG
+1360 QQ
-1365 CGASLGVISDSVLV
+1365 V
-1379 TGGQGCVSFW
+1379 
-1389 DIGYG
+1389 
-1394 DLLQTVYL
+1394 
-1402 GKSNEAQ
+1402 
-1409 PARQI
+1409 
-1414 LVLDNAAIVCNFGSE
+1414 GSE
-1429 LSLLYVPSVLEKL
+1429 AAARERLRRLLGFSGPH
-1442 D
+1442 

>member
-827 QTQVLPHHHPQTQV
+827 QTQV
-841 LPHCHPQTQVLPHR
+841 
-855 HPQTQVPSPNP
+855 
-866 GTIPKPRYHPQ
+866 
-877 IQVPSPNPGTI
+877 
-888 PKPRYHPQIQVPSP
+888 
-902 NPGTALLSSPNP
+902 
-914 GTIPKPRY
+914 
-922 HPQTQVL
+922 
-929 PHCHPQTQVPSPNPG
+929 PSPNPG

>member
-1 MTLTERLRLR
+1 MTLTERLREK
-11 ISGAFYSHGLLCASY
+11 ISQAFYNHGLLCASY

-37 ILACCYPLLKLP
+37 ILACCCPLLKLP

-57 FSTPVKDYAPPAP
+57 FTTPVKDYSPPPVAPDHKP
-70 GPAPHGDPAE
+70 GEPSE
-80 RPDWYV
+80 RPEWYV
-86 GAPVAYIQQIFVKAT
+86 GAPVAYIQQIFVKSS
-101 VSPWQKNFL
+101 VSPWHKNLL
-110 AVDVFRAPLSR
+110 AVDVFRSPLSR
-121 VFQLV
+121 AFQLV

-131 HALRD
+131 HVLRD
-136 SSGVRSLE
+136 SSGTRGLE
-144 ELCLQVTDLLPG
+144 EVCLQVTDLLPG

-175 NFWQNDRERFNADP
+175 NFWQNDRERFHADP
-189 DIFKTIHQHEPKTLQ
+189 DIIGTIHQHEPKTLQ

-209 KDLLFGLPG
+209 KDLLFGVPG
-218 RSSGVS
+218 KYSGVS
-224 LSKRQRVVSYTV
+224 LYTRKRMVSYTI
-236 TLALQ
+236 TLVFQ
-241 RYDSRFLSSLRSRL
+241 RYHAKFLGSLRARL
-255 KLLHPSP
+255 MLLHPSP
-262 NCSLREESVVHVH
+262 NCSLRAESLVHVH

-385 SNESWSI
+385 SSESWSI

-432 MFFFTTVLSIDIRRM
+432 MLFFTTVLSIDIRRM
-447 ELADLNRR
+447 ELADLNKRL
-455 VPPESIL
+455 PSEACL
-462 PPGKPPGRPRA
+462 PPAKPVGRP
-473 PPARASA
+473 ARFERQLAVRPST
-480 ASPHTITLQPSS
+480 PHTITLQPSS
-492 LRNLRLPKR
+492 FRNLRLPKR
-501 LRLIYFFA
+501 LRVIYFLA

-522 VIWIGILVY
+522 VVWIGILVY

-540 LTSQVTEQSPLG
+540 L
-552 EAGLPP
+552 A
-558 MPVPGGVLPAG
+558 A
-569 DPKLDLSVFP
+569 
-579 SEPIQLPENQTQQRE
+579 QLPENQT
-594 QQLEPNQPPWAPGAE
+594 LPGEPPEPGGPAE
-609 GRGNGQ
+609 GAHDS
-615 GELGTEAEVTWG
+615 LVPEVTWG
-627 AEDEEMWRKLS
+627 PEDEELWRKLS
-638 FRHWPALFSYY
+638 FRHWPTLFSYY
-649 NITLAKRYISILPAI
+649 NITLAKRYISLLPVI
-664 PVTLYLNPQEALE
+664 PVTLRLNPREALE
-677 VRHPQEAS
+677 GRHPQDGRSAWPQRRPGPGGLWEAGP
-685 RYHPFLASSR
+685 RAPGVAPAH
-695 GDPDTG
+695 G
-701 AQPDHTAKLQGHQ
+701 

-724 GLASGIIL
+724 GLAAGMVL
-732 VLLLFCLYRVFC
+732 VLLLLCLYRVLC
-744 PKNYGQ
+744 PRNYGQ
-750 NGHGRRKRGD
+750 PGSGPGRRRRGE

-766 GYSPPETEIVPLVLR
+766 GYAPPETEIVPLVLR

-802 VGQIRV
+802 AGHVCV

-814 DCLTVIPKPRYHP
+814 DCLTRIPR
-827 QTQVLPHHHPQTQV
+827 
-841 LPHCHPQTQVLPHR
+841 
-855 HPQTQVPSPNP
+855 P
-866 GTIPKPRYHPQ
+866 GQ
-877 IQVPSPNPGTI
+877 
-888 PKPRYHPQIQVPSP
+888 
-902 NPGTALLSSPNP
+902 
-914 GTIPKPRY
+914 
-922 HPQTQVL
+922 
-929 PHCHPQTQVPSPNPG
+929 
-944 TIPKPRY
+944 
-951 CLTVIPKPRLRRDS
+951 RRDS
-965 SGIFDYQEGWD
+965 GVGIAFEAQESWERLSDSGKGGPEEPGD
-976 QSPDRKNGLED
+976 SPPLR
-987 SFETSHQ
+987 H
-994 LKRLLGPPQPPLF
+994 RPRGPPPPALF
-1007 CDQPDLT
+1007 GDQPDLT
-1014 SLIDTNFSEQ
+1014 CLIDTNFSAQ
-1024 VKAAESEPR
+1024 PRLSEPTQPEPR
-1033 LRAVGSRHKDTGY
+1033 HRAGCSRARDGPGY
-1046 DFSSLVGKVYE
+1046 DFSRLVQRVYQEDGLAPSCTPPLRPPSPGPGPPLTPEDEGPPEKGSPCLAWAPSADGSIWSLELQGSLIVVG
-1057 EHGGSGCR
+1057 R
-1065 SVAFPGL
+1065 
-1072 PAPLGPA
+1072 
-1079 GLCGSSGRAPG
+1079 SSGR
-1090 CGSDEGGG
+1090 
-1098 GRRRSLGDRSLGD
+1098 
-1111 EPCAGCETSAP
+1111 
-1122 LPAWGGDLD
+1122 
-1131 SSVWSLDLQG
+1131 
-1141 HLIVAGRSNGK
+1141 
-1152 LEVWDAIEGTLCSS
+1152 LEVWDAIEGTLRCSS
-1166 NEEGQSGITAL
+1166 EEVSSGITAL
-1177 VFLNNRIVAARL
+1177 VFLDKRIVAARL

-1197 LETHAALNHLQF
+1197 LETHSVLSPLQF
-1209 RGAPGRGS
+1209 RGTPGRS
-1217 VPSSPVL
+1217 SSPTSPVY
-1224 SGGAVVLCQLTH
+1224 SSSDTVSCRLTH
-1236 SVACAHHKPITAL
+1236 TVPCAHQKPITAL

-1286 TAVYMDQ
+1286 TTVYIDQ

-1311 LTGSRVG
+1311 LTGSRVS

-1340 GLDDVISIWD
+1340 GLDDLISIWD
-1350 RSSGTKLYSI
+1350 RSTGIKLYSI
-1360 QQELG
+1360 QQDLG
-1365 CGASLGVISDSVLV
+1365 CGASLGVISDNLLV

-1389 DIGYG
+1389 DLNYG

-1402 GKSNEAQ
+1402 GKNSEAQ
-1409 PARQI
+1409 PTRQI

-1429 LSLLYVPSVLEKL
+1429 LSLVYVPSVLEKL